1 VRTLPTVRAA
11 AVLAIG
17 SALLLAGDPAA
28 GQAPEACDEV
38 RVTEVS
44 GLLDPVLVDFVEEAV
59 ADADACG
66 AVAVVLQLDS
76 SGAVVDDDRFDQLL
90 DRIDAAEVPVTVWV
104 GPSGAQA
111 RDEAAELVAAAD
123 VAALAPGSRLAPEGA
138 RSYGS
143 DAAAEAGLTD
153 FGGRQAAT
161 VGDFVVN
168 LADHGVDVEV
178 SEREEGDEIR
188 RAPVTRTTFSSL
200 PLVDN
205 LAHTVASPPVAYLL
219 FVIGMALLL
228 FEFFTAGVGVAGV
241 VGAGFFVLG
250 AYGLA
255 VLPADPL
262 GVALLVLAVPAYG
275 VDVQTGVPR
284 VWSVIATVLFVA
296 GSLLLYDGG
305 LSLSW
310 ITLLIGIV
318 GMVLAMVGGM
328 PGMVRS
334 RFATPTIGREWMIGE
349 EGTARTAVDP
359 EGTVVVRG
367 APWRARTNRATPIPA
382 GAPVRVAAIEGL
394 LLEVEPTEGAA
405 RDHRERSAH

>member
-90 DRIDAAEVPVTVWV
+90 DRIGAADVPITVWV

-284 VWSVIATVLFVA
+284 VWSVIATVLFAA